1 MCSKWTKQHLITIW
15 PLMTYGFKQPN
26 ISNFRVFNAMRKYK
40 FALYSGRHNSVVGSV
55 FTFFFVAPTIILR
68 RLPQPHCCGHYLLVE
83 LTKSKAHTH
92 TGFWGYIPVGMWI
105 DQFTLGK
112 QLPTVMC
119 VCEPGDFCASQLLA
133 GL

>member
-1 MCSKWTKQHLITIW
+1 
-15 PLMTYGFKQPN
+15 MTYGFKQPN

-92 TGFWGYIPVGMWI
+92 THGFLRIHPSWYVDRPIYFGETIANCYV
-105 DQFTLGK
+105 
-112 QLPTVMC
+112 C
-119 VCEPGDFCASQLLA
+119 V
-133 GL
+133 